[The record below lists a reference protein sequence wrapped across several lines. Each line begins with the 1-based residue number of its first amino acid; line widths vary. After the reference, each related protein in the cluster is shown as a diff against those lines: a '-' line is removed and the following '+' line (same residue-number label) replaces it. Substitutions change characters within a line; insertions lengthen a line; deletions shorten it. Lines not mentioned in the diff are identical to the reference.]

1 MTVTKNMT
9 HELDR
14 DALKDAVGAYNAF
27 ECGSDV
33 DHVRKIIAAYLSAA
47 KSEPVVVKALEWNL
61 TCELDSGQKVWCA
74 EATGLNTTYS
84 IWSCPAE
91 NATAPFGST
100 NIHNGF
106 FSSLDEGKMAL
117 QADYE
122 SRIRSALASE
132 PANG

>member
-1 MTVTKNMT
+1 MDKI
-9 HELDR
+9 ELDEK
-14 DALKDAVGAYNAF
+14 ALEAFHVELRGHIEHGDEAYRSA
-27 ECGSDV
+27 
-33 DHVRKIIAAYLSAA
+33 ITAYLSAA

>member
-47 KSEPVVVKALEWNL
+47 KSEPVAVKALEPDIRDILNAVAHVGVDFGFGPY
-61 TCELDSGQKVWCA
+61 ELDDTIIA
-74 EATGLNTTYS
+74 A
-84 IWSCPAE
+84 AR
-91 NATAPFGST
+91 
-100 NIHNGF
+100 
-106 FSSLDEGKMAL
+106 D
-117 QADYE
+117 
-122 SRIRSALASE
+122 RLASE